1 MCTARIFGIYSETA
15 ERIIDEDAPNA
26 NIFVTGTSGQNI
38 NAFQFENRQDG
49 ELTNDGFYLTHQ
61 KG

>member
-1 MCTARIFGIYSETA
+1 MFSFYAEFA
-15 ERIIDEDAPNA
+15 ERTIEEDAPNA

-49 ELTNDGFYLTHQ
+49 EQSSDGFYLTHQ

>member
-1 MCTARIFGIYSETA
+1 MCTGKFFDIHTDFA
-15 ERIIDEDAPNA
+15 ERAIEEDAPNA

-49 ELTNDGFYLTHQ
+49 ELSNDGFYLTHQ